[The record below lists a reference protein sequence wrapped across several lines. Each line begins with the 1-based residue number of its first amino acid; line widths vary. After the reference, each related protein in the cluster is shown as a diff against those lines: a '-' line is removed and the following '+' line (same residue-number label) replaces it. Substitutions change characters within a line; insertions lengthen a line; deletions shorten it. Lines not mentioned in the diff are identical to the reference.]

1 MCLVFGACSQEMAGI
16 VVDKK
21 VVKHEV
27 DQQVVVMTKKV
38 VDQTAM
44 MVVDNT

>member
-1 MCLVFGACSQEMAGI
+1 MAGI

-38 VDQTAM
+38 VDQPTM
-44 MVVDNT
+44 MVVDNTISLFVVKSV

>member
-1 MCLVFGACSQEMAGI
+1 MAGI

>member
-1 MCLVFGACSQEMAGI
+1 MAGI
-16 VVDKK
+16 VVYKK